1 MSKGIPPVHKYMTA
15 SPITIG
21 HDQKIM
27 KAEEIMREN
36 RIRHLP
42 VLKGGKFV
50 GILSDRDVK
59 FVETLRDLDIH
70 KLIVDDVAREQAFT
84 VEADSP
90 LDQVAAEMAENKY
103 GSAIVTQN
111 GKLVGI
117 FTTVDAMR
125 ALSELLRTRLGH

>member
-1 MSKGIPPVHKYMTA
+1 MSKGIPPVHKYMTP

-36 RIRHLP
+36 NIRHLP

-59 FVETLRDLDIH
+59 FVETLHDLDIH
-70 KLIVDDVAREQAFT
+70 KLIVDDVAREHAFT